1 MLVTMSGKRYDS
13 PTNLDGWLARLPTN
27 PRARVLFAQR
37 DETAFESLMLS
48 PPGGPDRGPSLEET
62 ALLREALG
70 RAIDGLSPEDR
81 WIVERLLIEGMSLR
95 KTGAVLG
102 IPKTT
107 LARRRDYIKRRLA
120 LVLTDDPTISGWIT
134 RED

>member
-1 MLVTMSGKRYDS
+1 MLVTMGTHRYDS
-13 PTNLDGWLARLPTN
+13 PTNLDGWLARLPTS
-27 PRARVLFAQR
+27 PRTRVLFTQR
-37 DETAFESLMLS
+37 DESVYESLMLS
-48 PPGGPDRGPSLEET
+48 PPGGPVRGPSLEET

-95 KTGAVLG
+95 KAGAVLG

-107 LARRRDYIKRRLA
+107 LARRRDHIRGQLV

-134 RED
+134 PDA

>member
-1 MLVTMSGKRYDS
+1 
-13 PTNLDGWLARLPTN
+13 
-27 PRARVLFAQR
+27 
-37 DETAFESLMLS
+37 MLS